1 MSRLWISGYRS
12 YELGVFGDKDPKIEI
27 IKFALQDAINQK
39 IDNGVEWIITGPQL
53 GVEQWGAEVA
63 LQAKEDYPELKV
75 AIMRPF
81 AEFGN
86 QWNETNKM
94 KLADLMKQVDF
105 SDQVS
110 DQPYTNPSQLKNFQ
124 AFMLSHTD
132 EALFVYD
139 EEHEGKSKYDYLA
152 AQQFANQHPYPI
164 TLIDFDQLQEYAIEF
179 SGKKNLENY
188 EDE

>member
-12 YELGVFGDKDPKIEI
+12 YELGVFNDKDPKIEI
-27 IKFALQDAINQK
+27 IKFALQDEIIQK
-39 IDNGVEWIITGPQL
+39 IDNGIDWIISGPQL
-53 GVEQWGAEVA
+53 GVEQWGLETA
-63 LQAKEDYPELKV
+63 LEIKKDYPDIKIAMML
-75 AIMRPF
+75 PF
-81 AEFGN
+81 ADFGN
-86 QWNETNKM
+86 QWNEANKL
-94 KLADLMKQVDF
+94 KLADLTTQVDF
-105 SDQVS
+105 SDQIS

-124 AFMLSHTD
+124 SFMLSHTD

-164 TLIDFDQLQEYAIEF
+164 SMIDFDQLQEKANDF
-179 SGKKNLENY
+179 SENKRLENY